1 LPWKS
6 RLERF
11 QAKARPGLDPGW
23 KPVRVSSVALCGAR
37 RYIPRSIDNGG
48 FVPQIREPM
57 RAEVERLVEE
67 IKQSVGLLRR
77 HL

>member
-1 LPWKS
+1 LRFAAPAATSLRSKAFSSEVSTGS
-6 RLERF
+6 RKENASKKD
-11 QAKARPGLDPGW
+11 QW
-23 KPVRVSSVALCGAR
+23 RVA
-37 RYIPRSIDNGG
+37 
-48 FVPQIREPM
+48 PQIREAM

>member
-1 LPWKS
+1 LRFAAPAATSLRSSKAFSSEVGTGS
-6 RLERF
+6 RKENASKKD
-11 QAKARPGLDPGW
+11 QW
-23 KPVRVSSVALCGAR
+23 RVA
-37 RYIPRSIDNGG
+37 
-48 FVPQIREPM
+48 PQIREAM

>member
-1 LPWKS
+1 LLAKRTQADCALP
-6 RLERF
+6 RLPLHPTHHQSVFEQGRYRF
-11 QAKARPGLDPGW
+11 AQQK
-23 KPVRVSSVALCGAR
+23 RVKTNDQWRVA
-37 RYIPRSIDNGG
+37 
-48 FVPQIREPM
+48 PQIREPM

>member
-1 LPWKS
+1 MRIAVCSVPALAGS
-6 RLERF
+6 I
-11 QAKARPGLDPGW
+11 
-23 KPVRVSSVALCGAR
+23 SVALCGAR
-37 RYIPRSIDNGG
+37 RYIPRSIENGG
-48 FVPQIREPM
+48 FKPQIREPM

>member
-1 LPWKS
+1 MGTGS
-6 RLERF
+6 REENASRKD
-11 QAKARPGLDPGW
+11 QW
-23 KPVRVSSVALCGAR
+23 RVA
-37 RYIPRSIDNGG
+37 
-48 FVPQIREPM
+48 PQIREAM